1 MSKPTSQGEMHVSQS
16 QKYRRV
22 IDADTGDVVQLAM
35 TDTGL
40 TTADGLKIY
49 AVGTSAMP
57 SVISDGPNGET
68 SLQAAIPVGLTYTIP
83 VAANAK
89 FVWLQNDPANL
100 NDMLVFGVMNL
111 GPGEQ
116 IVLPTDA
123 DASWITVTGTA
134 GDLLN
139 YAVLQRT

>member
-49 AVGTSAMP
+49 AVGTSSMP
-57 SVISDGPNGET
+57 GTVSDGPNAVT
-68 SLQAAIPVGLTYTIP
+68 SNVLTMTGGTDSLPVTTD
-83 VAANAK
+83 AR
-89 FVWLQNDPANL
+89 FVWLQNEPSNAN
-100 NDMLVFGVMNL
+100 DVLVFGYMNL

-116 IVLPTDA
+116 MVIPTGN
-123 DASWITVTGTA
+123 DASWITVEGT
-134 GDLLN
+134 LNEYLN
-139 YAVLQRT
+139 YAILRRS